1 MGDIDDNSVIS
12 TPNET
17 LRNPKDGPAVVSKA
31 VLQQYR
37 DEIDNRKRTSSG
49 VVVQQQKSRHIPDPN
64 IDQLVGKF
72 AALVSIF
79 LAC

>member
-49 VVVQQQKSRHIPDPN
+49 VVVQQQKSRHISDPKM
-64 IDQLVGKF
+64 DRDVGGF

-79 LAC
+79 LA

>member
-1 MGDIDDNSVIS
+1 MCDTGDIS

-49 VVVQQQKSRHIPDPN
+49 VVVQQQKSRHISDPKM
-64 IDQLVGKF
+64 DRDVGGF

-79 LAC
+79 LA